1 MNISQILTPE
11 RIRLEDTTSSKK
23 RALEILSEMLAQ
35 GTREASSAAAI
46 FEALNRRERLGS
58 TGLGHGVA
66 IPHGRIAG
74 IPQAI
79 GAVLRL
85 RQGIDYDAPDRQ
97 PVDILFALLV
107 PEQSTDEHLEL
118 LSQLAAMF
126 SDERY
131 LTRLREIED
140 PQQLLTS
147 LSEQVPSYAA

>member
-1 MNISQILTPE
+1 MNISQILTADQ
-11 RIRLEDTTSSKK
+11 IRLKDTTSSKK

-35 GTREASSAAAI
+35 GTSEASPAAI

-58 TGLGHGVA
+58 TGLGRGVA

-74 IPQAI
+74 APQAI

-85 RQGIDYDAPDRQ
+85 KQGIDYDAPDRQ
-97 PVDILFALLV
+97 PVDIMFALLV

-131 LTRLREIED
+131 LVRMREIED
-140 PQQLLTS
+140 PQQLLAS
-147 LSEQVPSYAA
+147 LNQQVSSDAA

>member
-1 MNISQILTPE
+1 MNISQILTSD

-35 GTREASSAAAI
+35 GAPEASAAAI
-46 FEALNRRERLGS
+46 FDALNRRERLGS

-66 IPHGRIAG
+66 IPHGRILG

-79 GAVLRL
+79 GAILRL
-85 RQGIDYDAPDRQ
+85 QQGIDYDAPDRQ

-118 LSQLAAMF
+118 LSQLAEMF
-126 SDERY
+126 SEERY
-131 LTRLREIED
+131 LLRLREIEE
-140 PQQLLTS
+140 PQQLLAS
-147 LSEQVPSYAA
+147 LSQQVSSDAA